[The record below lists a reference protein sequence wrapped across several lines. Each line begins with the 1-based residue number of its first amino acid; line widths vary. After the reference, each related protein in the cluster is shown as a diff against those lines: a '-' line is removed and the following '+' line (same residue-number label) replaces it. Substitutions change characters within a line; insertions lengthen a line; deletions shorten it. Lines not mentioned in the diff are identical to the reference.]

1 MDPMSEDFIFNM
13 MEPTETDKT
22 FEGDPKNSK
31 SPNKDN
37 LDSDKD
43 PEVWKRISELT
54 DEDIR
59 GLEFDTEED
68 AYDFYREY
76 AKFIG
81 FSVRKGD
88 VYRNCN
94 GTITMRQL
102 VCNREGERS
111 EKHLNR
117 TDRIREA
124 KALTRT
130 ECKARLR
137 VSLDYRSRKWRVG
150 IFELAHNHE
159 LTPASMIHL
168 LPAYRGLSVADKA
181 QVDGLHHYGVRT
193 CHIMGLIMGQKGGY
207 SDLGFCKKDLYNH
220 IDKENRA
227 KIEDGDAFAAL
238 CYLQSNRQKFK
249 DEWNNVVDKHGV
261 RENRTTSICEGIN
274 SFIKRYVQSKNSLV
288 DFLHNFERAV
298 NEYRHNEL
306 TSDFKSKY
314 TQPVMTTALER
325 YEVQASNVY
334 TRNKFFDVRKQIEK
348 VSAINVI
355 ERTDVGNVITMQMN
369 KFGTPDSSYIVTL
382 DKSDGNFVCDCRMFE
397 SCGLPCSHIFSAMK
411 HEQVESIP
419 SSLILKRWTKLAKV
433 QHISSVYA
441 EEGDTSKKDLLRSG
455 AVGAACNRLNKAA
468 RRNPHN
474 FVKNIESIHKLAEQ
488 MERREGIDLD
498 VADISRAVRDPT
510 VVKTKGAPRKNKKM
524 TKKRKCSYCK
534 CPGHTVR
541 TCTKYATRDQL
552 DTVIEEESSVETDED
567 SRDESRSRDVH
578 ISNHLNDVTVSAGQN
593 CASDKGQ
600 SKKRR
605 RNSEGL
611 KMTQESVNERRSS
624 DVNKCQQNDT
634 GVAFS
639 RINTPSLFGNHVYY
653 SNMNGPSISRPVH
666 IRPSMIHG
674 FGQGFVGNIVEDM
687 LQYPQMYMQQ
697 SMYTPPVVHNFDQY
711 GNSFQFPNSMN
722 NVERNNGAR
731 SKGFG
736 KK

>member
-1 MDPMSEDFIFNM
+1 M
-13 MEPTETDKT
+13 MEPTETEKT
-22 FEGDPKNSK
+22 FEVDPKNSK

-37 LDSDKD
+37 LDSDKI
-43 PEVWKRISELT
+43 PEGYKRISELT

-94 GTITMRQL
+94 GSITMRQL

-117 TDRIREA
+117 TDRLREA

-130 ECKARLR
+130 GCKARLR

-150 IFELAHNHE
+150 IFEPAHNHE
-159 LTPASMIHL
+159 LTPEIMIHF

-181 QVDGLHHYGVRT
+181 QVDCIHHYGVRT
-193 CHIMGLIMGQKGGY
+193 CHIMGLIMVQKGGY
-207 SDLGFCKKDLYNH
+207 SDLGFCKKDLYSH
-220 IDKENRA
+220 IDKDNRE
-227 KIEDGDAFAAL
+227 KIDDGDAFAAL
-238 CYLQSNRQKFK
+238 CYLQSNRQKFE
-249 DEWNNVVDKHGV
+249 DEWNKDVDKHGL

-274 SFIKRYVQSKNSLV
+274 SFIKR
-288 DFLHNFERAV
+288 
-298 NEYRHNEL
+298 HNEL

-314 TQPVMTTALER
+314 TQPMMTTTLER

-334 TRNKFFDVRKQIEK
+334 TRNKFFDVQKQIEK
-348 VSAINVI
+348 VDAINVI
-355 ERTDVGNVITMQMN
+355 ERMDVGNC
-369 KFGTPDSSYIVTL
+369 Y
-382 DKSDGNFVCDCRMFE
+382 E
-397 SCGLPCSHIFSAMK
+397 

-419 SSLILKRWTKLAKV
+419 ASLILKRWTKLAKV
-433 QHISSVYA
+433 EHISSVYA

-455 AVGAACNRLNKAA
+455 AVGVACNRLNKVA
-468 RRNPHN
+468 RRNPLN
-474 FVKNIESIHKLAEQ
+474 FVKNIESIHNLAEQ
-488 MERREGIDLD
+488 IERQESIDLNII
-498 VADISRAVRDPT
+498 DISRVVCDPT
-510 VVKTKGAPRKNKKM
+510 VVKTK
-524 TKKRKCSYCK
+524 
-534 CPGHTVR
+534 GHTVR

-567 SRDESRSRDVH
+567 SRDESRSRDVL

-605 RNSEGL
+605 KNSQGL
-611 KMTQESVNERRSS
+611 KLTQESVNERRSS
-624 DVNKCQQNDT
+624 DVNKGQQNDT
-634 GVAFS
+634 GIAFS
-639 RINTPSLFGNHVYY
+639 GMNTPSLFSNHLYY
-653 SNMNGPSISRPVH
+653 SNVNGPSISRPVH

-674 FGQGFVGNIVEDM
+674 FGQGFVGNRVEDM
-687 LQYPQMYMQQ
+687 VQYPQMYMQQ
-697 SMYTPPVVHNFDQY
+697 SLYTPPVVHNFNQY
-711 GNSFQFPNSMN
+711 GNSLQVN
-722 NVERNNGAR
+722 
-731 SKGFG
+731 
-736 KK
+736 